1 MGVLQTIDG
10 RQILERGSL
19 GEELAQAAVENELG
33 MKLLKFDQAKHGFDR
48 LVRMPNGQAIIIES
62 KTSNSGKLKLHTSKD
77 GIRQASK
84 DWVKRTAQRMC
95 DYQSEQYSSEN
106 EQIGREI
113 LAKGVENIPV
123 IACVSDFV
131 SGTCDLYLRMD
142 EQAEEWSKLAGGIK
156 ITDL

>member
-1 MGVLQTIDG
+1 
-10 RQILERGSL
+10 
-19 GEELAQAAVENELG
+19 
-33 MKLLKFDQAKHGFDR
+33 
-48 LVRMPNGQAIIIES
+48 
-62 KTSNSGKLKLHTSKD
+62 
-77 GIRQASK
+77 
-84 DWVKRTAQRMC
+84 MC